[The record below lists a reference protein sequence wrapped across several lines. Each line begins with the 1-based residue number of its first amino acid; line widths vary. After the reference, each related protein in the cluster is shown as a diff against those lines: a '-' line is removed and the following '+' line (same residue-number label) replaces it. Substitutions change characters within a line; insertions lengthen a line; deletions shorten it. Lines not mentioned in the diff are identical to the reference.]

1 MIDFGKE
8 LALILTN
15 DPLGLLSIKPKTSS
29 LLNMDERLLASF
41 EEINAF
47 VIEQG
52 NEPLASQD
60 INERKLY
67 SRLKGLRESPEKVEA
82 LMDFDRFNLF
92 ASEKMPVV
100 KEINTIDDV
109 LNDDLLGLLSTSP
122 MDEEDPNEIFK
133 LKHISLHKTLDMPEQ
148 IARRVPCKNFER
160 YEYLFK
166 QCHSDLV
173 TGKNEFRPFTGE
185 QQIATGHFFILH
197 GIMVY
202 VANVGEKEKKRGKV
216 NARLLCIFEN
226 GTESNMLLRSLA
238 TELYKDENGVRVLP
252 LSEDLLM
259 PDEHITHEDQSTG
272 YIYILQSLT
281 EDNNIRDIADLYKI
295 GYSSQPVK
303 ERIKNASQE
312 PTYLMAD
319 VKLLSEFQTFNLNPQ
334 KLELLLHT
342 FFAEA
347 CLNIDVF
354 DKEGKRYTPR
364 EWFIVPLQVIEIAV
378 RLLINGEIINYRYD
392 NNKREIVEKFEV
404 II

>member
-8 LALILTN
+8 LAIILTN

-47 VIEQG
+47 VIEQS

-67 SRLKGLRESPEKVEA
+67 SRLKGLRESPEKVAA
-82 LMDFDRFNLF
+82 LIEFDKFSLF

-109 LNDDLLGLLSTSP
+109 LGDDFFGLLSTDP

-166 QCHSDLV
+166 QCHSDLA

-238 TELYKDENGVRVLP
+238 TELYKDESGLRVIA
-252 LSEDLLM
+252 SGEDLLVK
-259 PDEHITHEDQSTG
+259 DEQITNEDQSTG
-272 YIYILQSLT
+272 FIYIVRSLS
-281 EDNNIRDIADLYKI
+281 EDLRIKEVEHLYKV
-295 GYSSQPVK
+295 GFSSLSVSQ
-303 ERIKNASQE
+303 RIKNAAQE
-312 PTYLMAD
+312 PTYLMAE
-319 VKLLSEFQTFNLNPQ
+319 VTLLSEFQTYNLNPQ

-347 CLNIDVF
+347 CLNVDVF

-364 EWFIVPLQVIEIAV
+364 EWFVVPLHVIETAV
-378 RLLINGEIINYRYD
+378 KLLINGEIINYRYD
-392 NNKREIVEKFEV
+392 NNQQEIIEK
-404 II
+404 

>member
-1 MIDFGKE
+1 
-8 LALILTN
+8 
-15 DPLGLLSIKPKTSS
+15 
-29 LLNMDERLLASF
+29 
-41 EEINAF
+41 
-47 VIEQG
+47 
-52 NEPLASQD
+52 
-60 INERKLY
+60 
-67 SRLKGLRESPEKVEA
+67 
-82 LMDFDRFNLF
+82 
-92 ASEKMPVV
+92 MPVV
-100 KEINTIDDV
+100 KVINTIDDV
-109 LNDDLLGLLSTSP
+109 LGDDFFGLLSTNP

-185 QQIATGHFFILH
+185 QQIAAGHFFILH

-238 TELYKDENGVRVLP
+238 TELYKDESGLRVIA
-252 LSEDLLM
+252 SGEDLLVK
-259 PDEHITHEDQSTG
+259 DEQITNEDQSTG
-272 YIYILQSLT
+272 FIYIVRSLS
-281 EDNNIRDIADLYKI
+281 EDLRIKEVEHLYKV
-295 GYSSQPVK
+295 GFSSQPVNQ
-303 ERIKNASQE
+303 RIKNAAQE

-319 VKLLSEFQTFNLNPQ
+319 VTLLSEFQTYNLNPQ

-347 CLNIDVF
+347 CLNVDVF

-364 EWFIVPLQVIEIAV
+364 EWFVVPLHVIETAV
-378 RLLINGEIINYRYD
+378 KLLINGEIINYRYD
-392 NNKREIVEKFEV
+392 NNQQEIIEK
-404 II
+404 